1 LVVELGILAEGC
13 DPFCKE
19 NSASCLVG
27 FLQRILVLTIISEPQ
42 RGVDFAQLS
51 PDRVDPRLEVSG
63 RHVEHGAFSWL
74 FGVND
79 ELKVLCIIK
88 PRSHFQGLFYVGLA
102 HKNVVE
108 RTNER
113 QAFSICSD
121 EVEAFI
127 ESGLLRLWSY
137 LRLSVIV

>member
-1 LVVELGILAEGC
+1 M
-13 DPFCKE
+13 
-19 NSASCLVG
+19 
-27 FLQRILVLTIISEPQ
+27 LTIISEPQ

-63 RHVEHGAFSWL
+63 CHVEQVAFPWL

-79 ELKVLCIIK
+79 ELKVLSIIK
-88 PRSHFQGLFYVGLA
+88 PWSHFQGLFNVGFA
-102 HKNVVE
+102 HQNVVE

-113 QAFSICSD
+113 QAFSVCSD
-121 EVEAFI
+121 EVEALI